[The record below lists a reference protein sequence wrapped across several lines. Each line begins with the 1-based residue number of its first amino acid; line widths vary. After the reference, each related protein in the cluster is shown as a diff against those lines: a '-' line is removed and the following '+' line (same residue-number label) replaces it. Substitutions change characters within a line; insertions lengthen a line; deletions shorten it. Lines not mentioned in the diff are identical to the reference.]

1 MRPTRSPHDAHA
13 EAPSPMLRAR
23 VLRHVMLPLGL
34 TWLVGTAVMLAISSH
49 FTERAFD
56 RALLDDAYSIA
67 SHVRADPVTH
77 EVGLQLSPTE
87 LTAALFDQAE
97 VVHFAVL
104 GPDGRR
110 LAGAALPDIAL
121 APGEPHRYRE
131 LMHEGQPVRAVAL
144 RHTVEGQPYR
154 VLIAHTTRVRGA
166 LVQRLLLFAA
176 LPQLA
181 LLVLLL
187 LWLRRGI
194 DADLA
199 PLHQLQSSLARR
211 DARDLSS
218 VQVPPSTQEIEQ
230 LGQTVNALFAR
241 VDHGVRAQREFAGNV
256 AHELRTPLAG
266 IRALA
271 DYGLTHPDP
280 AVWHQQLQ
288 QVAGSVGRA
297 SHLVDQL
304 LALALAD
311 EGEQA
316 LHRERLAPASLLRQ
330 AVLRHLDK
338 ADRQGVDIGARG
350 VDAPEADALRIDTD
364 GALVE
369 AMLDNLIDNALRY
382 GGRMITLELA
392 AGPAADELVLAV
404 IDDGPGIPE
413 SARRALLQRWAQGA
427 DGQRLGQGAGL
438 GMAIV
443 ARYAQLLGA
452 RLLLED
458 APAPGGLRAALVFR
472 RAQPAPG

>member
-1 MRPTRSPHDAHA
+1 MTPPRPPYDAHA
-13 EAPSPMLRAR
+13 AAHSPTLRAR

-97 VVHFAVL
+97 AVHFAVL
-104 GPDGRR
+104 GPDGQR
-110 LAGAALPDIAL
+110 LAGAELPDIGL
-121 APGEPHRYRE
+121 EPGESYRYRE
-131 LMHEGQPVRAVAL
+131 LSHAGQNVRAVAL
-144 RHTVEGQPYR
+144 RHTVEGVPYR
-154 VLIAHTTRVRGA
+154 VLMAHTTRVRGA
-166 LVQRLLLFAA
+166 LVQQLLLFAA

-181 LLVLLL
+181 LLALLL

-199 PLHQLQSSLARR
+199 PLHRLQSSLARR
-211 DARDLSS
+211 DARDLSP

-241 VDHGVRAQREFAGNV
+241 VDHGVQAQREFAGNV

-271 DYGLTHPDP
+271 DYGMKHPEP
-280 AVWHQQLQ
+280 AVWHGQLQ
-288 QVAGSVGRA
+288 QVVTSVGRA

-316 LHRERLAPASLLRQ
+316 LRRERLAPAPLLRQ

-338 ADRQGVDIGARG
+338 ADRQGADIGARG
-350 VDAPEADALRIDTD
+350 VDAPEADALRIDAD
-364 GALVE
+364 GALVD

-382 GGRMITLELA
+382 GGRMITLDLA
-392 AGPAADELVLAV
+392 AAPDADGDVTLAV

-413 SARRALLQRWAQGA
+413 SARRALLQRWSQGA
-427 DGQRLGQGAGL
+427 DGQKLGQGAGL
-438 GMAIV
+438 GLAIV

-472 RAQPAPG
+472 RAPALP